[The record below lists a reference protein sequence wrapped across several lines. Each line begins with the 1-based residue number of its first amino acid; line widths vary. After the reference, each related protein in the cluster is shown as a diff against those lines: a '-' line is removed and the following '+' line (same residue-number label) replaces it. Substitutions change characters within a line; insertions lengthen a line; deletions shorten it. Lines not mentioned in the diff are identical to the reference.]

1 MKLLSIELKNIG
13 PYKNESINF
22 EVEDKKNIILI
33 CGNNGAGKTTLL
45 KSIKF
50 GLFGSYLYGL
60 KSNTKSNYYID
71 EVLSLIRNG
80 QKNARIKIF
89 FQIIDDYVEKKYEI
103 VRKWT
108 VDDTFKEEIL
118 LFINNREVFNDQKI
132 NELEY
137 INNYF
142 SPKLVDIMMFDGE
155 IINQLI
161 DDKALSSY
169 IKEAIL
175 NVYNLRYYLDLIK
188 DLDKYVNSDLSD
200 DSLSLLQIQL
210 RESEKEL
217 KNLISQLKILQANY
231 KDMEELLKQQT
242 HSLNVLLDEY
252 AQLGGIS
259 KKELQKAKKTLQNLE
274 KSEEKQ
280 KQKIKNFLENDI
292 LFLLNKKLIYDSIK
306 QINIEKPRRY
316 VDYIDEL
323 LRSNLFNENE
333 LKYLKKMKTHI
344 NTTDLSKEFL
354 NVNVMEEEQFLVDVK
369 KIVDYQNTY
378 DQLILNTKHNHELIH
393 TLKSLVKN
401 NEQKDLNNYINRIDE
416 ISKSIS
422 NIKNELSNNYEKQDQ
437 LNFNIIVSREK
448 TEKLKDEVFA
458 NAKEN
463 DSYVLAKK
471 YINICQKFYD
481 DSVKEITEKI
491 GNHCTEL
498 LRNTY
503 RKRDYITNVKIDSN
517 FNVIAYSGTKV
528 KSLSQLSSGEKQ
540 LFIGAMIVSIF
551 KLSNRN
557 LPMIFDTPTARLD
570 SIHMKSFYENIIM
583 HLDHQIIVMPTSS
596 EMNESVL
603 NKIKSR
609 INTCY
614 TLNYQNSSTTIEEN
628 MIFEKRWDY
637 ID

>member
-45 KSIKF
+45 KSIKL

-89 FQIIDDYVEKKYEI
+89 FQIIDDYVVKKYEI

-108 VDDTFKEEIL
+108 VDNTFKEEIL
-118 LFINNREVFNDQKI
+118 LFINNREVFNDEKI

-217 KNLISQLKILQANY
+217 KTLISQLKILQANY

-259 KKELQKAKKTLQNLE
+259 KKELQKTKKNLQNLE

-292 LFLLNKKLIYDSIK
+292 LFLLNKKLIYDSLK

-316 VDYIDEL
+316 IDYIDEL
-323 LRSNLFNENE
+323 LRSNLFDDNE

-344 NTTDLSKEFL
+344 NTTDLSNEFL
-354 NVNVMEEEQFLVDVK
+354 NVNVMEEEQFLGDVK
-369 KIVDYQNTY
+369 RIVDYQNTY
-378 DQLILNTKHNHELIH
+378 DQLILNIKHNHELIH

-401 NEQKDLNNYINRIDE
+401 NEQNDLNSYIDRIEE

-481 DSVKEITEKI
+481 DSVKEITGKI

-498 LRNTY
+498 LRKTY

-517 FNVIAYSGTKV
+517 FNVTAYSGTKV

-570 SIHMKSFYENIIM
+570 SVHMKSFYENIIM

-596 EMNESVL
+596 EMNEIVL

-628 MIFEKRWDY
+628 MIFEKKVGLY
-637 ID
+637 